1 LTSLKARRGGRA
13 RNVAN
18 KGDRNDRLMRSRDR
32 VEVCAMIGGRVGHV
46 RVVGWSGTL
55 LPAIVTCFC
64 AGCVQVGVTSETSVA
79 QGRAKV
85 FDVELEQ
92 CIDRTGTPGRDLGA
106 EATEAFTKELRK
118 GTEFVAAAGARYRVA
133 CEVTSFVEGSAFKRW
148 LLPGWGATVGQVT
161 AMLTDTRTGEVL
173 IIARGNA
180 TVAAGGLYTIGA
192 DTYIVPSAVD
202 QVMSQL
208 REWARA
214 GAPASGSGPTQ
225 RGGGG

>member
-1 LTSLKARRGGRA
+1 M
-13 RNVAN
+13 N
-18 KGDRNDRLMRSRDR
+18 
-32 VEVCAMIGGRVGHV
+32 GGRVGRV
-46 RVVGWSGTL
+46 RVVEWLGTFV
-55 LPAIVTCFC
+55 PAIVTCFC

-92 CIDRTGTPGRDLGA
+92 CIDRTGTPGRALGA
-106 EATEAFTKELRK
+106 EATEAFAKELRN
-118 GTEFVAAAGARYRVA
+118 GTEFSAAAGARYRLA

-192 DTYIVPSAVD
+192 DTYILPSAVD
-202 QVMSQL
+202 QVMNQL
-208 REWARA
+208 REWART
-214 GAPASGSGPTQ
+214 GAPASVSGPTQ
-225 RGGGG
+225 PSGGG